1 MATEEF
7 KAAVEEK
14 KLLRIRIMLK
24 DSLIVD
30 PTFKEFDEMVTYAE
44 HQIRDLYE
52 AFNGGKLENDET
64 KWNEHVMNEELVGL
78 VTNFSK
84 TRISHL
90 KKVVAKVLK
99 SRIEEINCERSKRN
113 ERGILENK
121 QKKNSGSNL
130 SYDKKRIQTEKDK
143 GKIVTDN
150 QAIRKRDLMTI
161 RKEINHLSGVMNKI
175 EKEKKWM
182 PKYIDEIE
190 ECAKEILNAIEE
202 YKEHK

>member
-1 MATEEF
+1 MC
-7 KAAVEEK
+7 
-14 KLLRIRIMLK
+14 IR
-24 DSLIVD
+24 DR
-30 PTFKEFDEMVTYAE
+30 
-44 HQIRDLYE
+44 IRDLYE

-143 GKIVTDN
+143 GKIETDN

-190 ECAKEILNAIEE
+190 ECAKKILNAIEE

>member
-64 KWNEHVMNEELVGL
+64 KWNEHVI
-78 VTNFSK
+78 FQ
-84 TRISHL
+84 
-90 KKVVAKVLK
+90 
-99 SRIEEINCERSKRN
+99 
-113 ERGILENK
+113 K
-121 QKKNSGSNL
+121 QGFL
-130 SYDKKRIQTEKDK
+130 I
-143 GKIVTDN
+143 
-150 QAIRKRDLMTI
+150 
-161 RKEINHLSGVMNKI
+161 
-175 EKEKKWM
+175 
-182 PKYIDEIE
+182 
-190 ECAKEILNAIEE
+190 
-202 YKEHK
+202 